1 MAFLILWTCV
11 FGQSIE
17 WRLKRSLPED
27 LGEAL
32 NNGVMLCQLVNHLRP
47 RTITIIHTPS
57 PAVPQLSLAKCRRN
71 VESFLEACRKLGVP
85 QLDLCLPSDILL
97 GRVCRLHRTVQEVLK
112 RAEQDSGCL
121 AHHFAGFATFY
132 VCVMSLLYLVYCNVP
147 VF

>member
-85 QLDLCLPSDILL
+85 QEALCQSHHILEEDGL
-97 GRVCRLHRTVQEVLK
+97 LRVAETVRQLEQVR
-112 RAEQDSGCL
+112 RAVGEGE
-121 AHHFAGFATFY
+121 
-132 VCVMSLLYLVYCNVP
+132 
-147 VF
+147 